1 MDPIQSYSEG
11 KNTASFSAMTKD
23 DIAILNWVAQM
34 VHKDMSSYS
43 QMSSGGVLCSLV
55 NRLSPGAVDIRK
67 MLTASPIERV
77 QMALVGAEHCLDV
90 HPGSMVAQSFVD
102 GQDPEKLRHYLQ
114 QLHTAHKHQLKR
126 KEEQR
131 PRGLKLQ
138 LEEEQ
143 DRYKTNER
151 RLLQQQQRA
160 SERRKINLFDSQT
173 MHSRE
178 NLNPVENLA
187 HQSQREKEQQER
199 TNQARNSQ
207 DQERRHSSY
216 KARPVEDHQGMMKQ
230 VELAEMHGAERG
242 ERTKHMQLQQQLQE
256 EQEKRD
262 QLQKQRMAEER
273 KKRLIDELKKREQI
287 RQRRQAQQQTYLDW
301 HKQQVTDSHE
311 EDDNNF
317 LSPSDIVRRAAASA
331 SGQLAET
338 DSLLSEALRSQ
349 RILASARQK
358 SLQGSISLIPSK
370 RMKKGPRRR
379 AVSMTDFR
387 RCALDTIEEE
397 RKSSGSSTPSE
408 ERPLNVLDSL
418 QRTVSEGDVRR
429 EGTADDYS
437 IVPIKPVIMTAAQK
451 DVHFPMR
458 EIKPPMSSLPPPL
471 TTSDDK
477 EESMQ
482 MKSGP
487 LVVQLEQDDVSEAT
501 NIVPDVPSSGH
512 RDSMPDVVEY
522 SEERQEASGGW
533 NEKLERRLLELE
545 ENNIKLEAL
554 LEQERNWRIRRTAKR
569 RQTPA
574 RKREI
579 KAFLDYF
586 SMVAQLA
593 SHRIRDY
600 DACMVTFSRRLSN
613 LQSEVA
619 RLFEQFISK
628 ENEEIRFVRDEL
640 LVELNDKVKDLA
652 KKVDSIDRGTLA
664 SSAHQSRMDPLTKK
678 KKQSWGGK
686 GDTVQPKTSRSLF
699 NFGKVS
705 VQEI

>member
-1 MDPIQSYSEG
+1 M
-11 KNTASFSAMTKD
+11 
-23 DIAILNWVAQM
+23 
-34 VHKDMSSYS
+34 
-43 QMSSGGVLCSLV
+43 
-55 NRLSPGAVDIRK
+55 
-67 MLTASPIERV
+67 
-77 QMALVGAEHCLDV
+77 
-90 HPGSMVAQSFVD
+90 
-102 GQDPEKLRHYLQ
+102 
-114 QLHTAHKHQLKR
+114 
-126 KEEQR
+126 
-131 PRGLKLQ
+131 
-138 LEEEQ
+138 
-143 DRYKTNER
+143 
-151 RLLQQQQRA
+151 
-160 SERRKINLFDSQT
+160 
-173 MHSRE
+173 
-178 NLNPVENLA
+178 
-187 HQSQREKEQQER
+187 
-199 TNQARNSQ
+199 
-207 DQERRHSSY
+207 
-216 KARPVEDHQGMMKQ
+216 
-230 VELAEMHGAERG
+230 
-242 ERTKHMQLQQQLQE
+242 
-256 EQEKRD
+256 
-262 QLQKQRMAEER
+262 
-273 KKRLIDELKKREQI
+273 
-287 RQRRQAQQQTYLDW
+287 
-301 HKQQVTDSHE
+301 
-311 EDDNNF
+311 
-317 LSPSDIVRRAAASA
+317 
-331 SGQLAET
+331 
-338 DSLLSEALRSQ
+338 
-349 RILASARQK
+349 
-358 SLQGSISLIPSK
+358 
-370 RMKKGPRRR
+370 
-379 AVSMTDFR
+379 
-387 RCALDTIEEE
+387 
-397 RKSSGSSTPSE
+397 
-408 ERPLNVLDSL
+408 
-418 QRTVSEGDVRR
+418 SEGDVRR